1 MKLPLRVLV
10 LCTANSARSQ
20 IAEALLRERGSG
32 CVEVESAGVTPTAQV
47 NPGAL
52 RVLAVHGISV
62 VSHRP
67 KRTEEVL
74 SSGWDV
80 VITVCDQARE
90 ACPVF
95 PEATLTAH
103 WGVEDP
109 VGVPNEAQAFEEAF
123 QILSRRIDEFLSL
136 PLDTLDPEPLR
147 IQLNRIGWGD

>member
-10 LCTANSARSQ
+10 LCMANSARSQ
-20 IAEALLRERGSG
+20 IAEALLRERGSS
-32 CVEVESAGVTPTAQV
+32 CVEVESAGVTPAALV
-47 NPGAL
+47 NLGAL

-67 KRTEEVL
+67 KRIEEVL

-80 VITVCDQARE
+80 VITVCDQARQ

-109 VGVPNEAQAFEEAF
+109 VGAPNEVQAFEEVF
-123 QILSRRIDEFLSL
+123 QRLSRRIDDFLSL
-136 PLDTLDPEPLR
+136 SLDTLNPELLR
-147 IQLNRIGWGD
+147 IELDRIGR

>member
-1 MKLPLRVLV
+1 MSGPGMDHVTVPVAGGDLFV
-10 LCTANSARSQ
+10 ARW
-20 IAEALLRERGSG
+20 GSG
-32 CVEVESAGVTPTAQV
+32 P
-47 NPGAL
+47 P
-52 RVLAVHGISV
+52 VLAVHGISA

-80 VITVCDQARE
+80 VITVCDQARQ

-95 PEATLTAH
+95 PEATLTAP

-109 VGVPNEAQAFEEAF
+109 VGAPNEVQAFEEVF

>member
-1 MKLPLRVLV
+1 MKLPLHVLV
-10 LCTANSARSQ
+10 LCMANSARSQ
-20 IAEALLRERGSG
+20 IAEALLRERGSS
-32 CVEVESAGVTPTAQV
+32 CVEVESAGVTPAELV

-52 RVLAVHGISV
+52 RVLAVHGISA

-80 VITVCDQARE
+80 VITVCDQARQ

-95 PEATLTAH
+95 PEVTLTAH

-109 VGVPNEAQAFEEAF
+109 VGAPNEVQAFEEVF